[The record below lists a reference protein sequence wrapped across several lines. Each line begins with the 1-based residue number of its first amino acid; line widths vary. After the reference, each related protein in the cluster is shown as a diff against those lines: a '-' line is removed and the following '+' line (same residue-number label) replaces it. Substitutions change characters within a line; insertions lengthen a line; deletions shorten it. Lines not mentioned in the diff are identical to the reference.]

1 MDWTQ
6 VYTII
11 GANLIM
17 IMSMLGLTIT
27 LSLWARKEANGDR
40 KQALEL
46 MREMKDEMKDFH
58 GRLVALEVKR
68 VK

>member
-1 MDWTQ
+1 
-6 VYTII
+6 
-11 GANLIM
+11 M
-17 IMSMLGLTIT
+17 IMSMLGLTVT
-27 LSLWARKEANGDR
+27 LFLWARKEANGDR